1 MTPTRMILRN
11 DLDQWLRRFYQA
23 DDFEDYCHNGL
34 QVEGRREIRRVVLGV
49 SLNGQLLEAAVS
61 HKADAIIVHHGFFG
75 RDLFRL
81 TGVRQRWVATLL
93 KHGISLFGIHLPMDA
108 HPLLGHNALM
118 TEWMGGS
125 SPEPL
130 GPGFLSE
137 NVEGASL
144 DQLLDRLS
152 EHFLGLDAEYIAA
165 AGHDE
170 RGFRLEQ
177 RHGFQVLANGPDVPL
192 RLAVVSGGS
201 ADLYESAVSLG
212 ADAFFCGEIK
222 EPTPALSRET
232 RTHFINL
239 GHYRSETPGIQALRD
254 KLIATLQLDAQF
266 VDVPNPV

>member
-1 MTPTRMILRN
+1 MTPTRMILRD
-11 DLDQWLRRFYQA
+11 DLDQWLRRFYQT

-34 QVEGRREIRRVVLGV
+34 QVEGRREIRRIVLSV
-49 SLNGQLLEAAVS
+49 SLNGLLLEAAVG

-81 TGVRQRWVATLL
+81 TGVRLRWVATLL
-93 KHGISLFGIHLPMDA
+93 KNGISLFGIHLPMDA
-108 HPLLGHNALM
+108 HPLAGHNALM
-118 TEWMGGS
+118 TDWMGGS

-137 NVEGASL
+137 NAARASL

-152 EHFLGLDAEYIAA
+152 KHLPGQQVENTAV

-170 RGFRLEQ
+170 RGFRLEK
-177 RHGFQVLANGPDVPL
+177 RHGFLVLANGPDVPL

-201 ADLYESAVSLG
+201 ADLYESAVSRG

-239 GHYRSETPGIQALRD
+239 GHYRSETPGIRALQG
-254 KLIATLQLDAQF
+254 KLIAELQLDAQF
-266 VDVPNPV
+266 VDIPNPV